1 MGKMKTIMT
10 VLPLACLSLSMN
22 SCMKSDLDDIRKE
35 LQEQENQINE
45 SASQDM
51 SVSFDS
57 EGVFYA
63 SPAGNEITLQLPET
77 LKESEFGSITA
88 MISVLEGSDV
98 QTRGVGDK
106 WTVNVTKP
114 SFDTDGNVVSGSAK
128 VAIKGT
134 EDTSLS
140 ETFILQIIIS
150 TKDGK
155 EMTGSHFVK
164 YTAGTIASSVEDLT
178 DNNITHLAWKGSITA
193 EDFEYIRTNL
203 KLLEIVDLSMA
214 ETTEI
219 PRTAFYEVASLR
231 KVWLPSTVTIIRE
244 WAFGNTGLEDIDLA
258 NVQEFENSVFMNCKN
273 LKSIDIP
280 ASVTT
285 LGRWIFEGCANLK
298 DITLHEGLTTLSAST
313 FYGCGITEIDI
324 PTTVSEIPDYC
335 FGETKLTT
343 ITIPSTVKSVG
354 FGAFYGCTDLTSA
367 NIEADLN
374 EIPPLM
380 FYICSSLQ
388 TVNLPENITSI
399 GDDAFVNCPL
409 KFENNKLVIPSKVES
424 IGVRAFSTCDLIESI
439 ELPEGLKEIKQS
451 AFGNVSK
458 ISEITLPSTLERMS
472 DCAFCYYNS
481 SNLNKVTFKGTT
493 PPEITYNTDIDGNYS
508 KPNVEKMQSCTVYV
522 PASAIEAYEESEWFK
537 GTYAYD
543 STSYPGHTD
552 YFNVDNLREIE

>member
-10 VLPLACLSLSMN
+10 VLSLACLPLGIN

-35 LQEQENQINE
+35 LQEQESQINE
-45 SASQDM
+45 SASQDI

-57 EGVFYA
+57 EDVFYA

-88 MISVLEGSDV
+88 MVSVLEGSDV

-106 WTVNVTKP
+106 WTVTVTKP
-114 SFDTDGNVVSGSAK
+114 SFDADGNVVPGSAK

-164 YTAGTIASSVEDLT
+164 YTAGTIASSVADLT
-178 DNNITHLAWKGSITA
+178 DNNITHLAWKGSVTA

-203 KLLEIVDLSMA
+203 KLLEIADLSMA

-258 NVQEFENSVFMNCKN
+258 NVQEIENQVFAYCEK

-285 LGRWIFEGCANLK
+285 LGRWIFQECYNLK
-298 DITLHEGLTTLSAST
+298 NVTLHEGLATLSPST
-313 FYGCGITEIDI
+313 FYGCGISEIQI
-324 PTTVSEIPDYC
+324 PATVTEIPDFC
-335 FGETKLTT
+335 FSNCHNL
-343 ITIPSTVKSVG
+343 
-354 FGAFYGCTDLTSA
+354 
-367 NIEADLN
+367 
-374 EIPPLM
+374 EIIYLH
-380 FYICSSLQ
+380 
-388 TVNLPENITSI
+388 NDITSI
-399 GDDAFVNCPL
+399 GIETFFNCYSLKSFTVPEKVTVLPDWAFYSCSSLSRLVLHENVTEIGRECFVDCTSLRQLLTFTGEYEEFRCPKSL
-409 KFENNKLVIPSKVES
+409 SK
-424 IGVRAFSTCDLIESI
+424 IGYCAFSRSGVENMYMYDTKLT
-439 ELPEGLKEIKQS
+439 ELPDEVFNLCYNLKNVNMPKQLEKIGDQ
-451 AFGNVSK
+451 AFGMTA
-458 ISEITLPSTLERMS
+458 ISAIDLPSTFKELGDYVFSGCKNISMFVCRSATVPNIKDNTFPTDFKTNCTLYYPQSS
-472 DCAFCYYNS
+472 DYNS
-481 SNLNKVTFKGTT
+481 WNNYFSRMVTLK
-493 PPEITYNTDIDGNYS
+493 
-508 KPNVEKMQSCTVYV
+508 
-522 PASAIEAYEESEWFK
+522 
-537 GTYAYD
+537 
-543 STSYPGHTD
+543 
-552 YFNVDNLREIE
+552 